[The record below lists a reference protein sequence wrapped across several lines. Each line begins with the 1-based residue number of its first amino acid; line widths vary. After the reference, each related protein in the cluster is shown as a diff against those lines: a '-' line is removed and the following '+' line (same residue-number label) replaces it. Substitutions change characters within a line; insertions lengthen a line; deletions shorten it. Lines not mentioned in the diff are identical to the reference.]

1 MDLKEDILHE
11 MIIGSTGA
19 SVKMNLKMNILH
31 NAINGRTFTV
41 IDETGELK
49 EIVRHAGLK
58 VIMERLENGNT
69 KYTFNPPKQL

>member
-1 MDLKEDILHE
+1 MDLKEDILHG

-31 NAINGRTFTV
+31 NAINGRTFTM
-41 IDETGELK
+41 IDETGE
-49 EIVRHAGLK
+49 LK

-69 KYTFNPPKQL
+69 KYTFNPPE